1 MTDDPAVAALS
12 KYRGSEL
19 RKRRRRFDL
28 LASWY
33 GAERAER
40 EMAAH
45 TIQPR
50 SIGPL
55 VESVLAGVRRPENG
69 LLIRIRS
76 RWPEIMGDQFAR
88 FTEPVA
94 LRNGVMTLK
103 VRHSALLQEL
113 RESPDLIRA
122 RVNARM
128 GADIC
133 SSIRFTV
140 G

>member
-1 MTDDPAVAALS
+1 MTDDPAAAARS

-33 GAERAER
+33 GPERAER
-40 EMAAH
+40 EMSAH
-45 TIQPR
+45 TMQPR
-50 SIGPL
+50 SIGSL
-55 VESVLAGVRRPENG
+55 VESVLVGVRRPENG
-69 LLIRIRS
+69 LLIGIRS
-76 RWPEIMGDQFAR
+76 RWPEIMGGQFAR

-113 RESPDLIRA
+113 RESLDLIRE

-128 GADIC
+128 GREVC
-133 SSIRFTV
+133 SAIRLTV